1 MAFKESR
8 LYSIV
13 TITCPRCHE
22 GKMFPQN
29 TLFNFAKLSK
39 MNERCSCCGQPFS
52 PEPGYYFGA
61 MFVSYAINAAIF
73 IATWLALKFFVTEV
87 TLTMMLIV
95 LFVVVI
101 GLLPFNFRLSRALW
115 INIFVGYE
123 GPCDKIKKLH

>member
-1 MAFKESR
+1 MSFKESR

-22 GKMFPQN
+22 GKMFPPH
-29 TLFNFAKLSK
+29 TLFNFTKLSK
-39 MNERCSCCGQPFS
+39 MNERCVCCGQPFS

-73 IATWLALKFFVTEV
+73 IATWLALKFFVKEV

-101 GLLPFNFRLSRALW
+101 GLLPFKFRLSRALW

-123 GPCDKIKKLH
+123 GPCHKIRKLH

>member
-22 GKMFPQN
+22 GKMFPPN
-29 TLFNFAKLSK
+29 TLFKFTKLSK
-39 MNERCSCCGQPFS
+39 MNEKCSCCGQPFS

-73 IATWLALKFFVTEV
+73 FATWVVLRFFVNEV

-115 INIFVGYE
+115 INI
-123 GPCDKIKKLH
+123 